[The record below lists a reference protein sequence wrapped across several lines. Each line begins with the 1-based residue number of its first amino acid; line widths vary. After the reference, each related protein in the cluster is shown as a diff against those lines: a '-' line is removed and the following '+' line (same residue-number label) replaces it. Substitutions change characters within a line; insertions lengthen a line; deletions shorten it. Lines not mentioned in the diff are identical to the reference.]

1 MQDLNQLRQQVE
13 QAVAEVK
20 ITDVHTHL
28 FAPSFGPLLLW
39 GFDDLVNY
47 HYLVAETMRRV
58 DMNYDSFWAMSKQE
72 QADLIWQKLFI
83 ENSPVSE
90 ACRGVLTVLE
100 KLGLD
105 VGNRRVNEYRDFFA
119 SISVEQ
125 YIDKVFALS
134 NLDCVVMTNDPFD
147 PTERAVWEKGIPE
160 DKRFRAALR
169 LDGLLMSWQ
178 ANYKYLQSAGYQVD
192 ESLSATAQAEVRRF
206 LADWVKRMQPLYMA
220 VSLPPTFAFPEDSAR
235 GTLIKECVLPVCRQ
249 FNIPFAM
256 MIGVKKRVN
265 PGLQDAGDSSGKSD
279 ICVVE
284 YLCSNYPENKFL
296 VTMLAR
302 ENQHELAVAARKFRN
317 LHVFGCWWFLNN
329 PSLIDEITRLR
340 FEMLGTSFTPQHSDA
355 RILDQLVYKWSHSR
369 KIIANVLA
377 EKYCDI
383 ARTGWLVSEE
393 EIKRDVAN
401 LFGGNFWKFIKR

>member
-1 MQDLNQLRQQVE
+1 
-13 QAVAEVK
+13 
-20 ITDVHTHL
+20 
-28 FAPSFGPLLLW
+28 
-39 GFDDLVNY
+39 
-47 HYLVAETMRRV
+47 MRRV

-105 VGNRRVNEYRDFFA
+105 VGNRRVKEYRDYFA

-147 PTERAVWEKGIPE
+147 PTERAVWQSGITE
-160 DKRFRAALR
+160 DKRFQAALR

-192 ESLSATAQAEVRRF
+192 KSLSATAQAEVRRF

-284 YLCSNYPENKFL
+284 HLCSNYPENKFL

-383 ARTGWLVSEE
+383 ARTGWHVSEE

-401 LFGGNFWKFIKR
+401 LFGGNFWDFIKR